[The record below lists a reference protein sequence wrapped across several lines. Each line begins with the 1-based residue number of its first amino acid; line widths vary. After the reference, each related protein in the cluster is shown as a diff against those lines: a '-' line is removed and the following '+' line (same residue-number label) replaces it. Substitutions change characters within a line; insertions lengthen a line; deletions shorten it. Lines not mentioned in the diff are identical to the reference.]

1 MNTNRHTPRGHKG
14 IPRLRRLVLLVTLLL
29 GAFAS
34 GQNSPA
40 DRALFERA
48 EGAGVSV
55 QLRTIATFRGVA
67 PNGLVGIGL
76 VTGLAGTGDTK
87 KFLATQR
94 AAINMLKGMG
104 IDVDPTGNESKSMA
118 LVTLTAELP
127 PFSTPGQRIDVTA
140 SVMGDCTSLRGGTL
154 MFAPLRFPGLSK
166 VYATVAGS
174 ISVGGYSS
182 EKGGGS
188 EGRGFTTV
196 GKLTSGL
203 VQESVPTQTTFGD
216 KNDRMYL
223 DLATSDA
230 VTAARMENAIREAY
244 PEFRPVAL
252 DAGAISLTLPA
263 GMTSNTAQAKIGAL
277 TVMADT
283 EAKIVIDERTG
294 TVVIGG
300 NVRVA
305 PCAFAKGSLTIRVGA
320 EPFVSQPASL
330 SGGKTVVGTA
340 KTLDVREQ
348 NAQIAVLRPNTT
360 VADLAALFQAL
371 HLKADDV
378 MNILKSLHEQGALK
392 ARLEIR

>member
-1 MNTNRHTPRGHKG
+1 MKISNTLDD
-14 IPRLRRLVLLVTLLL
+14 LRRGVRRLCLL
-29 GAFAS
+29 GATLLAAAAF
-34 GQNSPA
+34 GQNPSA
-40 DRALFERA
+40 DRAAFDRA
-48 EGAGVSV
+48 EDSGVPV
-55 QLRTIATFRGVA
+55 QLRTIATFRGIA
-67 PNGLVGIGL
+67 PNQLVGVGL

-87 KFLATQR
+87 KYMGTQR

-104 IDVDPTGNESKSMA
+104 LDIDPSQSESKSMA

-127 PFSTPGQRIDVTA
+127 PFSTPGGRIDVTA

-154 MFAPLRFPGLSK
+154 LFAPLRFPGLAK

-174 ISVGGYSS
+174 ISVGGFSS
-182 EKGGGS
+182 GAGGSS

-196 GKLTSGL
+196 GKLTSGI
-203 VQESVPTQTTFGD
+203 VQESVPTQTTFGE
-216 KNDRMYL
+216 KGDRMYL

-230 VTAARMENAIREAY
+230 LTAARMENAIRAAY

-252 DAGAISLTLPA
+252 DAGAIELTLP
-263 GMTSNTAQAKIGAL
+263 GGVTSNTAQARIGAL

-283 EAKIVIDERTG
+283 EAKVVIDERTG

-305 PCAFAKGSLTIRVGA
+305 PCAFAKGSLTIRVTD
-320 EPFVSQPASL
+320 EPFVSQPAPL
-330 SGGKTVVGTA
+330 GGGKTVAGSV
-340 KTLDVREQ
+340 KTLDAKEQ
-348 NAQIAVLRPNTT
+348 TAQIAVLRPNTT

-371 HLKADDV
+371 RLKADDV
-378 MNILKSLHEQGALK
+378 MNILKALHEQGALK